1 MWLGQASPLP
11 FRGSTVEAASDDGEC
26 GHTSRRFSAASLYLS
41 AWLPPPLSL
50 HLCPPPCSLES
61 SVLLPRTLHP
71 IRGRRDASLSRP
83 RPISSRRP
91 RHAPVFRPTLARR
104 ATIYVSSVARGRL
117 REPVCAR
124 VRVRAVRDTSH
135 INSGRGIHGVSLY
148 EPGLYPSQ
156 SFLFL
161 IFERTARI
169 SF

>member
-1 MWLGQASPLP
+1 MRLGQASPLP

-26 GHTSRRFSAASLYLS
+26 GHTSRRFSVVSLYLS
-41 AWLPPPLSL
+41 SQIPSL
-50 HLCPPPCSLES
+50 LDLQLCPVP
-61 SVLLPRTLHP
+61 SVFDTSVFVARTLHP
-71 IRGRRDASLSRP
+71 IRVCRGASLSRP
-83 RPISSRRP
+83 HPIFLRRP
-91 RHAPVFRPTLARR
+91 RHAPIVRPTPARR

-148 EPGLYPSQ
+148 EPGLYPSE
-156 SFLFL
+156 SFSFL
-161 IFERTARI
+161 IFERAARI